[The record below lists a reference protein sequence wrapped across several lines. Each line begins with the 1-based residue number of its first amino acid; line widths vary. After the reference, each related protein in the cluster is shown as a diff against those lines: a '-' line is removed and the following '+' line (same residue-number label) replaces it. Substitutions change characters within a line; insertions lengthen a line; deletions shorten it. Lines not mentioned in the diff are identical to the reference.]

1 LKQRKHKQTEKEINM
16 KIQTEE
22 TIRKG
27 IDTNNTYLTI
37 KQMCGVFYDDS
48 LPHLKRALSG
58 SYSYGVS
65 PAQLSQVLRDGF
77 VYVKTGK
84 ALPLISQKNSS
95 GHWEINFRSACE
107 IEAELEVVAEMEREV
122 DSMESITKD
131 DIVIETLM
139 DALEAR
145 RAKRAATYT
154 KEMDD
159 RMNGRRAFNQQAPTI
174 Q

>member
-1 LKQRKHKQTEKEINM
+1 M
-16 KIQTEE
+16 KTAREE
-22 TIRKG
+22 TIRQG
-27 IDTNNTYLTI
+27 ISTNNTYLTNN
-37 KQMCGVFYDDS
+37 QLRGVFNIDDN
-48 LPHLKRALSG
+48 LPHLKRALFGYNSW
-58 SYSYGVS
+58 VS
-65 PAQLSQVLRDGF
+65 SAQLSQVLRDGF

-122 DSMESITKD
+122 DSMDSITKD

-159 RMNGRRAFNQQAPTI
+159 RMNARREFNRQATTL

>member
-1 LKQRKHKQTEKEINM
+1 M
-16 KIQTEE
+16 KTAREE

-27 IDTNNTYLTI
+27 INTNNTYLTNN
-37 KQMCGVFYDDS
+37 QMRGVFNDDS
-48 LPHLKRALSG
+48 LPLLNEALFGRYNGWVTS
-58 SYSYGVS
+58 
-65 PAQLSQVLRDGF
+65 AQLSQVLRNGF

-122 DSMESITKD
+122 DSMDSITKD
-131 DIVIETLM
+131 DIVIEHLK
-139 DALEAR
+139 DQLEAR

-159 RMNGRRAFNQQAPTI
+159 RMNARREFNRQANCTI